1 MEPGGKGDK
10 EKGQLVFK
18 LSNFCAGKLR
28 LSKAMIREE
37 EWDTSLQISVD
48 LHLFQHLADGMVR
61 RSSTVQQF
69 MRPVCQPNEGEKRRS
84 TIGKDVVVVV
94 AVVVGGG
101 GVAIA
106 AAAFL
111 VATMC

>member
-1 MEPGGKGDK
+1 
-10 EKGQLVFK
+10 
-18 LSNFCAGKLR
+18 
-28 LSKAMIREE
+28 
-37 EWDTSLQISVD
+37 
-48 LHLFQHLADGMVR
+48 MVR

-84 TIGKDVVVVV
+84 TIGKEVVVDVVV

-106 AAAFL
+106 AAAIL